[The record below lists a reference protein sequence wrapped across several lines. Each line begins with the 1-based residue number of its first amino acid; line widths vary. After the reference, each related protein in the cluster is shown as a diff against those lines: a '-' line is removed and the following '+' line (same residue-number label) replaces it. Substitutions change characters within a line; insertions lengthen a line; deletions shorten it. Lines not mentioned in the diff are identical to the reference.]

1 MPSGARHE
9 EKGILYVVSTPIGN
23 LEDITLRAIRIL
35 REVDMIAAEN
45 ISRTRVLLNHYDIKK
60 ELISYRRENQKG
72 ITQRIIKSLNSGYK
86 IALVSD
92 AGTPGI
98 SDPGSYLVS
107 KVMQEGLK
115 VVPIPGVS
123 AITAAISVSG
133 MSQQGFVFIGF
144 LPSTTGK
151 RKKRLN
157 SLKSEILPVIIFEAP
172 HRLIKTLREI
182 RDIMGNRE
190 IVLLKELTKLHE
202 HITRGHID
210 DILKRLEGMD
220 IKGEYVIIVSGKS
233 GEPLDRV
240 DEESLF
246 LMDRMLRDGLSTRDV
261 ANIISREGRVPYRRA
276 YKKCLER
283 KRLFYG
289 SQEKA

>member
-9 EKGILYVVSTPIGN
+9 ERGILYVVSTPIGN

-35 REVDMIAAEN
+35 REVDIIAAEN
-45 ISRTRVLLNHYDIKK
+45 ISRTRVLLTHYDIKK

-72 ITQRIIKSLNSGYK
+72 MTQRIIKSLNSGYK

-107 KVMQEGLK
+107 KVMEEGLK

-144 LPSTTGK
+144 LPSSMGK
-151 RKKRLN
+151 RKKRLDA
-157 SLKSEILPVIIFEAP
+157 LKSEILPVIIFEAP
-172 HRLIKTLREI
+172 HRLVKTLREI
-182 RDIMGNRE
+182 RDILGNRE

-210 DILKRLEGMD
+210 DVLKGLQGVD
-220 IKGEYVIIVSGKS
+220 IKGEYVIIVSGARDK
-233 GEPLDRV
+233 PLEGV

-246 LMDRMLRDGLSTRDV
+246 LMDRMLKDGLSTRDV
-261 ANIISREGRVPYRRA
+261 ARIISREGRVPYRKA

-283 KRLFYG
+283 KRLLYG